1 VLLADLGAGAL
12 LAALA
17 LGVFATLLGFL
28 SGALS
33 PARRGSTGEAGEG
46 VADQALPLQGLV
58 AKRAL
63 WAASGAVVIAAL
75 VLEAAFLSHDFVIAY
90 VAEHSDL
97 ATPAPLLA
105 AAFYGGQEG
114 SLLYW
119 TLVLAVIGGLS
130 LAGTGAGRLPA
141 YATGVLGAILSFFLL
156 VLNFVASPFQLLG
169 FVPADGTGLNPLLR
183 DGGMLIHPPFLLAGF
198 ASFGVPFAFAIA
210 GLLAGRADA
219 AWIAHT
225 RRLALLAWGL
235 QSTGLT
241 LGMWW
246 AYHVLGWGG
255 YWGWDPVENV
265 ALLPWL
271 VTTAYIHSSQIQ
283 ERRGM
288 LKAWNHGL
296 VIAAFLLA
304 IFGTFVVRSGIIQSV
319 HSFAISAIGPWFLG
333 FLAFAVVSSG
343 ILLAARA
350 PLLRSEHAFESSIS
364 REGAFLLQNLL
375 FAGLAF
381 AVLWGTV
388 LPLVSQLYNGRTAVV
403 GAPFYERVTGPLFLL
418 LLALLAVGPLLPW
431 RRAGTAWLR
440 TLKWPLTM
448 AAAAF
453 AALAAAGVREL
464 APLLAAPV
472 LAAGATTSA
481 MEYLKGGRFATRLP
495 GSWAGAA
502 ARLAVRNRRRYGAY
516 LAHLGIVVAAAGL
529 AGSHFWQQERQV
541 VLQPGQSVAVAGY
554 RLTLESTT
562 ARAAGRTTVQQ
573 AVLALPDGGTMI
585 PGRTVYPD
593 FGGQSSTQVAIR
605 STPLE
610 DLYVV
615 LGDSTD
621 PAAANLTVFVNPLVG
636 WIWAGAT
643 LLVLG
648 TIAGSW
654 PGGGRSPERVTLPAR
669 RPVLARS
676 AE

>member
-1 VLLADLGAGAL
+1 MLLAEVGSGAL

-17 LGVFATLLGFL
+17 LAAFAALLGFL
-28 SGALS
+28 AGA
-33 PARRGSTGEAGEG
+33 RGLA
-46 VADQALPLQGLV
+46 VQALV
-58 AKRAL
+58 ARRAL
-63 WAASGAVVIAAL
+63 WASAAAVVLGAA
-75 VLEAAFLSHDFVIAY
+75 VLEVAFLSHDLVIAY
-90 VAEHSDL
+90 VAEHSDR

-119 TLVLAVIGGLS
+119 TLILAVIGSLS
-130 LAGTGAGRLPA
+130 VARIGAGPLPA
-141 YATGVLGAILSFFLL
+141 YATAVLAAILTFFLL
-156 VLNFVASPFQLLG
+156 VLDFVAPPFALLN

-198 ASFGVPFAFAIA
+198 ASFGVPFAFALA
-210 GLLAGRADA
+210 ALLAGRADA

-235 QSTGLT
+235 QATGLT

-283 ERRGM
+283 QRRGM

-296 VIAAFLLA
+296 VITAFLLA

-319 HSFAISAIGPWFLG
+319 HSFAISAIGPWFLA
-333 FLAFAVVSSG
+333 FLALAVLASG
-343 ILLAARA
+343 GLLAFRA
-350 PLLRSEHAFESSIS
+350 PLLRSERSLESSVS

-381 AVLWGTV
+381 AVFWGTV
-388 LPLVSQLYNGRTAVV
+388 LPLVSQLYDGRTAVV

-418 LLALLAVGPLLPW
+418 LLALLAAGPLVPW

-440 TLKWPLTM
+440 TLKWPLT
-448 AAAAF
+448 AAA
-453 AALAAAGVREL
+453 AALAALLAAGVHDPP
-464 APLLAAPV
+464 PLLAGPV
-472 LAAGATTSA
+472 LAAAATTSVL
-481 MEYLKGGRFATRLP
+481 EYARGARFAARLP

-502 ARLAVRNRRRYGAY
+502 ARLASRNRRRYGAY
-516 LAHLGIVVAAAGL
+516 LAHLGIVVAAAGF

-541 VLQPGQSVAVAGY
+541 VLRPGQSVTVAGY
-554 RLTLESTT
+554 RLLLE
-562 ARAAGRTTVQQ
+562 GTTVASAGSQTAHH
-573 AVLALPDGGTMI
+573 AVLELPDGTRLD
-585 PGRTVYPD
+585 PGRTVYSD

-636 WIWAGAT
+636 WIWAGAA

-648 TIAGSW
+648 TLAGSW
-654 PGGGRSPERVTLPAR
+654 PGGGRSPERVAVVAR
-669 RPVLARS
+669 RTALVVS

>member
-1 VLLADLGAGAL
+1 VLLADIGAGAL

-28 SGALS
+28 SGA
-33 PARRGSTGEAGEG
+33 R
-46 VADQALPLQGLV
+46 ALPLQALV
-58 AKRAL
+58 ARRAL
-63 WAASGAVVIAAL
+63 WAAAGAVVIASLA
-75 VLEAAFLSHDFVIAY
+75 LEAAFLSHDFVIAY

-97 ATPAPLLA
+97 ATPPQLLA
-105 AAFYGGQEG
+105 AGFYSGQEG

-119 TLVLAVIGGLS
+119 ALVLAVIGGLS
-130 LAGTGAGRLPA
+130 LAGTGSGRLPA

-156 VLNFVASPFQLLG
+156 VLNFVAGPFQLLD
-169 FVPADGTGLNPLLR
+169 FIPADGAGLNPLLR

-210 GLLAGRADA
+210 GLLAGRSDA

-304 IFGTFVVRSGIIQSV
+304 VFGTFVVRSGIIQSV

-333 FLAFAVVSSG
+333 FLGLAVVGSG
-343 ILLAARA
+343 LLLAVRA
-350 PLLRSEHAFESSIS
+350 PLLRSERVFESSVS

-381 AVLWGTV
+381 AVFWGTV

-403 GAPFYERVTGPLFLL
+403 GAAFYERVTGPLFLL

-440 TLKWPLTM
+440 TLKWPLTL
-448 AAAAF
+448 AAAAL
-453 AALAAAGVREL
+453 AALLAAGVREP

-472 LAAGATTSA
+472 LAAGATTSV
-481 MEYLKGGRFATRLP
+481 MEYLKGARFAARLP

-502 ARLAVRNRRRYGAY
+502 ARLAIRNRRRYGAY
-516 LAHLGIVVAAAGL
+516 LAHLGIVLAAVGF
-529 AGSHFWQQERQV
+529 AGSHFWQQEKQV
-541 VLQPGQSVAVAGY
+541 VLRPGQSVAVAGY
-554 RLTLESTT
+554 RMTLES
-562 ARAAGRTTVQQ
+562 ASRAPAGRTIVQQ
-573 AVLALPDGGTMI
+573 AVLVLSDGDRLL

-605 STPLE
+605 STPFE

-621 PAAANLTVFVNPLVG
+621 PGAANLTVFVNPLVG
-636 WIWAGAT
+636 WIWAGAA

-654 PGGGRSPERVTLPAR
+654 PGGGRSPERAPAVAR
-669 RPVLARS
+669 RRVLVGS
-676 AE
+676 TE

>member
-1 VLLADLGAGAL
+1 MLLADLGSGAL
-12 LAALA
+12 TAALA
-17 LGVFATLLGFL
+17 LAFFAALLGLF
-28 SGALS
+28 SGA
-33 PARRGSTGEAGEG
+33 RN
-46 VADQALPLQGLV
+46 LPLQGLV
-58 AKRAL
+58 ARRAL
-63 WAASGAVVIAAL
+63 WAATVAIVVAAAA
-75 VLEAAFLSHDFVIAY
+75 LEAAFLSHDFLIAY
-90 VAEHSDL
+90 VAEHSDR

-105 AAFYGGQEG
+105 AGFYAGQEG

-119 TLVLAVIGGLS
+119 TLVLAVIGSLS
-130 LAGTGAGRLPA
+130 LARAGAGRMPA
-141 YATGVLGAILSFFLL
+141 YATGVLAAILTFFLL
-156 VLNFVASPFQLLG
+156 VQVFVSGPFQLLG

-198 ASFGVPFAFAIA
+198 AAFGVPFAFAAA
-210 GLLAGRADA
+210 GLLAGRPDA

-304 IFGTFVVRSGIIQSV
+304 IFGTFVVRSGLIQSV
-319 HSFAISAIGPWFLG
+319 HSFAVSAIGPWFLV
-333 FLAFAVVSSG
+333 FLAVSVIASG
-343 ILLAARA
+343 ALLAVRA
-350 PLLRSEHAFESSIS
+350 PLLRSERQLESSVS

-381 AVLWGTV
+381 AVFWGTV
-388 LPLVSQLYNGRTAVV
+388 LPLASEFYSGQAAAV
-403 GAPFYERVTGPLFLL
+403 GPPFYERVTGPLFLL

-440 TLKWPLTM
+440 TLRWPLTS
-448 AAAAF
+448 AA
-453 AALAAAGVREL
+453 AALAALLAAGVRDP
-464 APLLAAPV
+464 APLLAATV
-472 LAAGATTSA
+472 LAAGAATSLL
-481 MEYLKGGRFATRLP
+481 EYVRGGRFAARLP
-495 GSWAGAA
+495 GSWPAAA

-516 LAHLGIVVAAAGL
+516 LAHLGIVVAAAGF

-541 VLQPGQSVAVAGY
+541 ALAPGQSVAVGGY
-554 RLTLESTT
+554 RLTLESTST
-562 ARAAGRTTVQQ
+562 SGAAQRTVHQ
-573 AVLALPDGGTMI
+573 AVLGLPDGTTLT
-585 PGRTVYPD
+585 PGRTVYGD

-615 LGDSTD
+615 LEASTD
-621 PAAANLTVFVNPLVG
+621 PGTANLTVFVNPLVG
-636 WIWAGAT
+636 WIWAGAA

-654 PGGGRSPERVTLPAR
+654 PGGRREREPRPEPAR
-669 RPVLARS
+669 VRRAALARS

>member
-1 VLLADLGAGAL
+1 MLLADLGAGAL

-17 LGVFATLLGFL
+17 LAVFATLVGFL
-28 SGALS
+28 SGA
-33 PARRGSTGEAGEG
+33 RE
-46 VADQALPLQGLV
+46 LPLQALV
-58 AKRAL
+58 ARRAL
-63 WAASGAVVIAAL
+63 WAASGAVVLASV
-75 VLEAAFLSHDFVIAY
+75 VLEVAFLSHDFVIAF

-97 ATPAPLLA
+97 ATPVPLLA
-105 AAFYGGQEG
+105 AGFYGGQEG

-141 YATGVLGAILSFFLL
+141 YATGVLGFILSFFLL

-198 ASFGVPFAFAIA
+198 ASFVVPFAFAIA
-210 GLLAGRADA
+210 GLLAGRADS

-255 YWGWDPVENV
+255 YWGWDAVENV

-333 FLAFAVVSSG
+333 FLAFAVVASG
-343 ILLAARA
+343 FLLAVRA
-350 PLLRSEHAFESSIS
+350 PLLTSERSFESSIS

-381 AVLWGTV
+381 AVFWGTV

-403 GAPFYERVTGPLFLL
+403 GVAFYERVTGPLFLL

-440 TLKWPLTM
+440 TLKWPLT
-448 AAAAF
+448 AAV
-453 AALAAAGVREL
+453 AALAALLAAGVREI
-464 APLLAAPV
+464 APLLAAPA
-472 LAAGATTSA
+472 LAAGATTSV
-481 MEYLKGGRFATRLP
+481 MEHVKGARFAARLP
-495 GSWAGAA
+495 GPWAGAA
-502 ARLAVRNRRRYGAY
+502 ARLAIRNRRRYGAY
-516 LAHLGIVVAAAGL
+516 LAHLGIVVAAAGF
-529 AGSHFWQQERQV
+529 AGSHFWQQEKQV
-541 VLQPGQSVAVAGY
+541 VLRPGESVSVAGY
-554 RLTLESTT
+554 NLTLE
-562 ARAAGRTTVQQ
+562 GRTVVTNGHEAVHR
-573 AVLALPDGGTMI
+573 AVLDLSDGDRLI
-585 PGRTVYPD
+585 AGRTVYAD

-605 STPLE
+605 STALE

-621 PAAANLTVFVNPLVG
+621 PTAANLTIFVNPLVG
-636 WIWAGAT
+636 WIWAGAA
-643 LLVLG
+643 LVVLG

-654 PGGGRSPERVTLPAR
+654 PGRGRAPELAPVATR
-669 RPVLARS
+669 RRVLAGGV
-676 AE
+676 E

>member
-1 VLLADLGAGAL
+1 VLLADLGSGAL

-17 LGVFATLLGFL
+17 LAAFAAVLGFL
-28 SGALS
+28 SGV
-33 PARRGSTGEAGEG
+33 R
-46 VADQALPLQGLV
+46 GLV
-58 AKRAL
+58 AQALVARRAL
-63 WAASGAVVIAAL
+63 WAAAVAVALAAA
-75 VLEAAFLSHDFVIAY
+75 VMEAAFLSHDFVIAY

-97 ATPAPLLA
+97 ATPTPLLA
-105 AAFYGGQEG
+105 AGLYAGQEG

-119 TLVLAVIGGLS
+119 TLVLAVIGGVS
-130 LAGTGAGRLPA
+130 LARSGGGRLPA
-141 YATGVLGAILSFFLL
+141 YATGVLAALLTFFLL
-156 VLNFVASPFQLLG
+156 VMVFVAGPFQVLG

-198 ASFGVPFAFAIA
+198 ASFGVPFAFACA

-235 QSTGLT
+235 QSAGLT

-288 LKAWNHGL
+288 LKTWNHGL
-296 VIAAFLLA
+296 VLAAFLLA
-304 IFGTFVVRSGIIQSV
+304 IFGTFVVRSGVIQSV
-319 HSFAISAIGPWFLG
+319 HSFAISAIGPWFLV
-333 FLAFAVVSSG
+333 FLAVAVVASG
-343 ILLAARA
+343 ALLAFRA
-350 PLLRSEHAFESSIS
+350 PLLRSDRRLESSVS

-381 AVLWGTV
+381 AVFWGTV
-388 LPLVSQLYNGRTAVV
+388 LPLLTQLYNGRVAAV
-403 GAPFYERVTGPLFLL
+403 GPPFYERVTGPLFLL

-440 TLKWPLTM
+440 TLRWPLT
-448 AAAAF
+448 AAA
-453 AALAAAGVREL
+453 AALAALLAAGVRDL
-464 APLLAAPV
+464 APLLVAPALGAA
-472 LAAGATTSA
+472 AATSL
-481 MEYLKGGRFATRLP
+481 MEYFKGARFAARLP
-495 GSWAGAA
+495 GSWAGATL
-502 ARLAVRNRRRYGAY
+502 RLAGRNRRRYGAY
-516 LAHLGIVVAAAGL
+516 LAHLGIVVAAAGF

-541 VLQPGQSVAVAGY
+541 SLQPGQSVSVGGY
-554 RLTLESTT
+554 TLTLASVRTGSSGSTQ
-562 ARAAGRTTVQQ
+562 VQR
-573 AVLALPDGGTMI
+573 AVLDLPGGDQLT
-585 PGRTVYPD
+585 PGRTVYAD

-615 LGDSTD
+615 LEDAPGSST
-621 PAAANLTVFVNPLVG
+621 AVLTVFVNPLVG
-636 WIWAGAT
+636 WIWAGAA
-643 LLVLG
+643 LLILG
-648 TIAGSW
+648 VILGSW
-654 PGGGRSPERVTLPAR
+654 PGGRRSVAPAR
-669 RPVLARS
+669 AAACRPALAGS

>member
-1 VLLADLGAGAL
+1 MFLADLGAGAL

-17 LGVFATLLGFL
+17 LIAFATMLGFL
-28 SGALS
+28 SG
-33 PARRGSTGEAGEG
+33 R
-46 VADQALPLQGLV
+46 QGMVVQTLV
-58 AKRAL
+58 ARRAL
-63 WAASGAVVIAAL
+63 WAGTAAIVL
-75 VLEAAFLSHDFVIAY
+75 ACAALEAAFLSHDFVIAY
-90 VAEHSDL
+90 VAEHSDR

-105 AAFYGGQEG
+105 AGFYGGQEG

-119 TLVLAVIGGLS
+119 TLVLALLGSLS
-130 LAGTGAGRLPA
+130 LARTGAGRLPA

-156 VLNFVASPFQLLG
+156 VLNFVAGPFQLLG
-169 FVPADGTGLNPLLR
+169 FVPADGAGLNPLLR

-304 IFGTFVVRSGIIQSV
+304 VFGTFVVRSGIIQSV
-319 HSFAISAIGPWFLG
+319 HSFAISPIGPWFLG
-333 FLAFAVVSSG
+333 FLAIAVVASG
-343 ILLAARA
+343 LLLAIRA
-350 PLLRSEHAFESSIS
+350 PLLRSERAFESSIS

-381 AVLWGTV
+381 AVFWGTV
-388 LPLVSQLYNGRTAVV
+388 LPLVSQLYSGRTAVV
-403 GAPFYERVTGPLFLL
+403 GPPFYERVTGPLFLL
-418 LLALLAVGPLLPW
+418 LLALLAAGPLVPW

-440 TLKWPLTM
+440 TLKWPLTV
-448 AAAAF
+448 AAAAL
-453 AALAAAGVREL
+453 AAMTAAGVREL
-464 APLLAAPV
+464 APLLAGPV
-472 LAAGATTSA
+472 LAAGATTSI
-481 MEYLKGGRFATRLP
+481 MEYAKGARFAARLP

-502 ARLAVRNRRRYGAY
+502 TRLAIRNRRRYGAY
-516 LAHLGIVVAAAGL
+516 LAHLGIVVAAAGF
-529 AGSHFWQQERQV
+529 AGSHFWQQERQI
-541 VLQPGQSVAVAGY
+541 VLQPGQTVTVAGY
-554 RLTLESTT
+554 SLTLET
-562 ARAAGRTTVQQ
+562 AAVATAGQQ
-573 AVLALPDGGTMI
+573 TIHRAVLDLADGTQMV
-585 PGRTVYPD
+585 PGRTVYAD

-621 PAAANLTVFVNPLVG
+621 PSAANLTVFVNPLVG
-636 WIWAGAT
+636 WIWAGAA
-643 LLVLG
+643 LVVLG

-654 PGGGRSPERVTLPAR
+654 PGGGRSPEPAHAPAR
-669 RPVLARS
+669 RRAVLAGS
-676 AE
+676 LK

>member
-1 VLLADLGAGAL
+1 MLLAEVGSGAL

-17 LGVFATLLGFL
+17 LAAFAALLGFL
-28 SGALS
+28 AGA
-33 PARRGSTGEAGEG
+33 RGLA
-46 VADQALPLQGLV
+46 VQALV
-58 AKRAL
+58 ARRAL
-63 WAASGAVVIAAL
+63 WASAAAVVLGAA
-75 VLEAAFLSHDFVIAY
+75 VLEVAFLSHDLVIAY
-90 VAEHSDL
+90 VAEHSDR

-119 TLVLAVIGGLS
+119 TLILAVIGSLS
-130 LAGTGAGRLPA
+130 VARIGAGPLPA
-141 YATGVLGAILSFFLL
+141 YATAVLAAILTFFLL
-156 VLNFVASPFQLLG
+156 VLDFVAPPFALLN

-198 ASFGVPFAFAIA
+198 ASFGVPFAFALA
-210 GLLAGRADA
+210 ALLAGRADA

-235 QSTGLT
+235 QATGLT

-283 ERRGM
+283 QRRGM

-296 VIAAFLLA
+296 VITAFLLA

-319 HSFAISAIGPWFLG
+319 HSFAISAIGPWFLA
-333 FLAFAVVSSG
+333 FLALAVLASG
-343 ILLAARA
+343 GLLAFRA
-350 PLLRSEHAFESSIS
+350 PLLRSERSLESSVS

-381 AVLWGTV
+381 AVFWGTV
-388 LPLVSQLYNGRTAVV
+388 LPLVSQLYDGRTAVV

-418 LLALLAVGPLLPW
+418 LLALLAAGPLVPW

-440 TLKWPLTM
+440 TLKWPLT
-448 AAAAF
+448 AAA
-453 AALAAAGVREL
+453 AALAALLAAGVHD
-464 APLLAAPV
+464 APPLLAGPV
-472 LAAGATTSA
+472 LAAAATTSVL
-481 MEYLKGGRFATRLP
+481 EYARGARFAARLP

-502 ARLAVRNRRRYGAY
+502 ARLAIRNRRRYGAY
-516 LAHLGIVVAAAGL
+516 LAHLGIVVAAAGF

-541 VLQPGQSVAVAGY
+541 VLRPGQSVTVAGY
-554 RLTLESTT
+554 RLLLV
-562 ARAAGRTTVQQ
+562 GTTVALVGSQTAHH
-573 AVLALPDGGTMI
+573 AVLELPDGTRLD
-585 PGRTVYPD
+585 PGRTVYSD

-605 STPLE
+605 STPFE

-636 WIWAGAT
+636 WIWAGAA

-648 TIAGSW
+648 TLAGSW
-654 PGGGRSPERVTLPAR
+654 PGGGRSPERVAVVAR
-669 RPVLARS
+669 RAALVVS